1 MQGSGSSRGWL
12 IHLAAGMAL
21 GAVIVLVVWIGAGGR
36 PFGRIISSGDV
47 SEPTTAAAPRATVQQ
62 RAVTPASSSARL
74 GSRPPAL
81 ARAPELRFAKPKAV
95 KAKKKAARHTRT
107 VKPKRAT
114 RPKRTRRTPVVRV
127 VAPPEQAGQVG
138 DAPVAALPEPTPTE
152 QPRPA
157 APAPVSGAG
166 GGSAKPSPPDPIY
179 WVGEG

>member
-1 MQGSGSSRGWL
+1 MHGSGSSRGWL

-36 PFGRIISSGDV
+36 PFGRIISTGDV
-47 SEPTTAAAPRATVQQ
+47 SEPTTAVAPRAAAEK
-62 RAVTPASSSARL
+62 RAVTPASTAARL
-74 GSRPPAL
+74 VSRPPA
-81 ARAPELRFAKPKAV
+81 AAGAPELQFGKPKAAK
-95 KAKKKAARHTRT
+95 KAKKAARRART

-114 RPKRTRRTPVVRV
+114 RPKRTRRNVVRV
-127 VAPPEQAGQVG
+127 VAPPEQADQVG
-138 DAPVAALPEPTPTE
+138 DAPVAALPEPAPTE
-152 QPRPA
+152 EPKPAA